1 MRFLVRIGVR
11 LFVVL
16 VGLWA
21 VGQALARRR
30 TVGDERSDEFEIAA
44 YFGGAQ
50 RSCKATA
57 LRRGAVS
64 VCCGGVDLD
73 LREAT
78 LAPEGA
84 TLALSATWGGVNVA
98 VPRAWKVVVE
108 DRSVLGGFDAHVTPP
123 EELPDDAP
131 RLSVSV
137 TARLGGVAIKAAD
150 TADASAGSSHQLR
163 GWAST

>member
-1 MRFLVRIGVR
+1 
-11 LFVVL
+11 
-16 VGLWA
+16 
-21 VGQALARRR
+21 
-30 TVGDERSDEFEIAA
+30 
-44 YFGGAQ
+44 
-50 RSCKATA
+50 
-57 LRRGAVS
+57 VS

-84 TLALSATWGGVNVA
+84 TLDLSATWGGVNVV

-108 DRSVLGGFDAHVTPP
+108 DRSVLGGVDARVTPP

-131 RLSVSV
+131 RLGVSI
-137 TARLGGVAIKAAD
+137 TARLGGVALKAAD
-150 TADASAGSSHQLR
+150 AADTSAGSSHRLQ

>member
-1 MRFLVRIGVR
+1 MRFLVKLVI
-11 LFVVL
+11 VL

-30 TVGDERSDEFEIAA
+30 TVGDERSDEFAIAA
-44 YFGGAQ
+44 YLGGVQ

-84 TLALSATWGGVNVA
+84 TLDLSATWGGVNVV

-108 DRSVLGGFDAHVTPP
+108 DRSVLGGVDARVTPP

-131 RLSVSV
+131 RLGVSI
-137 TARLGGVAIKAAD
+137 TARLGGVALKAAD
-150 TADASAGSSHQLR
+150 AADASAGSSHRLQ

>member
-1 MRFLVRIGVR
+1 MRFLIKLVI
-11 LFVVL
+11 VL

-30 TVGDERSDEFEIAA
+30 TVGDERSDEFAIAA
-44 YFGGAQ
+44 YLGGVQ

-84 TLALSATWGGVNVA
+84 TLDLSATWGGLRRSCRTPRRA
-98 VPRAWKVVVE
+98 WASRSPRA
-108 DRSVLGGFDAHVTPP
+108 S
-123 EELPDDAP
+123 
-131 RLSVSV
+131 
-137 TARLGGVAIKAAD
+137 AA
-150 TADASAGSSHQLR
+150 SR
-163 GWAST
+163 